1 MKELFEKYESS
12 IDEVYGL
19 YEVLYN
25 SMMYGY
31 VVNTDD
37 ETYCNS
43 YLLDI
48 IREKITLS
56 RELYDELTIEYFEKY
71 ERDEFE
77 KKFNDD
83 SIFKENV

>member
-37 ETYCNS
+37 ETYYNS
-43 YLLDI
+43 YLFDI

-71 ERDEFE
+71 ERDELE
-77 KKFNDD
+77 KKFNGD